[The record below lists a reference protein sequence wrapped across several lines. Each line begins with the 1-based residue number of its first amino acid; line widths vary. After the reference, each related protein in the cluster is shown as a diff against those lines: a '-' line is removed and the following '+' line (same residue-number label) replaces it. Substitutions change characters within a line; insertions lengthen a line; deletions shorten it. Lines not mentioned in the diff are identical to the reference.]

1 MTFKMR
7 GGESEMAHVQTQK
20 EWEDEMAGKILAQV
34 RSELYL
40 DFRFLGIALY
50 ALTPQADSNVQTF
63 ATDGTHVAFSGAQ
76 LLRAFQ
82 NNALFLDRAYLHT
95 VLHCLFSH
103 LWAAPEDAWHTEE
116 NRRRWDVACDIAAE
130 YTIDGMDKPCTR
142 RILSYLRRQTYE
154 RMSSEDWGVAAAG
167 IYRGLKVLSD
177 MEFLDLEREFY
188 TDDHRYWPKREDGQA
203 KQQIAAEA
211 KKKWDK
217 ISRQTRLD
225 KEQRGDETGDGE
237 ALLLRQL
244 AAGRS
249 RRSYREFLRKFS
261 VLREELHIDPDE
273 FDLNY
278 YSYGL
283 RLYGNMPLLE
293 ELESRESRKIRE
305 FIIAID
311 TSESTSGE
319 LVKKFLRE
327 TVEILMQSE
336 SFFADAGI
344 RILQC
349 DSAVQSDVVI
359 HGEREL
365 SRFLE
370 EFALIGGGST
380 DFRPVF
386 AYVEELM
393 TQGACTNPGGLIYFT
408 DGKGTYP
415 KQRPGYRTAFI
426 FLEEYDEAA
435 VPAWAMRMRLEAL

>member
-1 MTFKMR
+1 
-7 GGESEMAHVQTQK
+7 MAHVQTQE
-20 EWEDEMAGKILAQV
+20 EWEEEMAGKILAQV

-50 ALTPQADSNVQTF
+50 ALMPQADSNVQTF
-63 ATDGTHVAFSGAQ
+63 ATDGARVAFSAAQ
-76 LLRAFQ
+76 LLRVFQ
-82 NNALFLDRAYLHT
+82 SNPLFLDRAYLHT

-103 LWAAPEDAWHTEE
+103 LWVTPADVWNTAD
-116 NRRRWDVACDIAAE
+116 NRRCWDAACDIAVE
-130 YTIDGMDKPCTR
+130 YTIDGLDKPCTR
-142 RILSYLRRQTYE
+142 RILSYLRQQTYE
-154 RMSSEDWGVAAAG
+154 RMRTEGWGVAAAG
-167 IYRGLKVLSD
+167 IYRGLKTLSD
-177 MEFLDLEREFY
+177 TEFPALEREFY
-188 TDDHRYWPKREDGQA
+188 TDDHCYWPRREDGQA

-211 KKKWDK
+211 KKNWDK
-217 ISRQTRLD
+217 IARQTRLD

-237 ALLLRQL
+237 ALLLGQL

-261 VLREELHIDPDE
+261 ELREELHIDPDE

-311 TSESTSGE
+311 TSESTRGE
-319 LVKKFLRE
+319 LVKKFLWE

-349 DSAVQSDVVI
+349 DNTVRSDVVI

-365 SRFLE
+365 AHFLE
-370 EFALIGGGST
+370 QFALVGGGST

-393 TQGACTNPGGLIYFT
+393 AQGACTNPGGLIYFT

-415 KQRPGYRTAFI
+415 RQRPEYRTAFI
-426 FLEEYDEAA
+426 FLEEYDEEA
-435 VPAWAMRMRLEAL
+435 VPAWAMRMRLVPGEI